1 MAKTKKTE
9 NEPPVALGVLLLLA
23 VIGRI
28 LFGNVPGFLG
38 IEPVIPLAVLAGL
51 FYGGR
56 FGAIVGA
63 GGYALSNIFL
73 GQFGGIGFAM
83 IYSGL
88 AGGIAGY
95 LGRYASRENYLGI
108 VILATIVYEIT
119 YRLWNADFV
128 YPSAAITESF
138 PMILTH
144 IAGNLVF
151 TFGLGIWFFREPGQK
166 K

>member
-1 MAKTKKTE
+1 MAETKTAVQESIVTFG
-9 NEPPVALGVLLLLA
+9 ALFLLA
-23 VIGRI
+23 VAGRV
-28 LFGNVPGFLG
+28 LFGNLTNITG

-56 FGAIVGA
+56 YGFAVGA
-63 GGYALSNIFL
+63 GGYALGNIFL

-83 IYSGL
+83 VYSAL

-95 LGRYASRENYLGI
+95 LGRYANREKYLGTVI
-108 VILATIVYEIT
+108 VATIVYEII